1 LKSPLLLGAF
11 SWLLINTFM
20 TENTS
25 GNPTSEENIVQGSGT
40 LQPRGKTGPKPKE
53 LVEATYLGIPVGRD
67 KKVIDPEEVE
77 KLAALGCKDSE
88 IANWFGI
95 AYDTLRNNFADNLTK
110 GREDLKITL
119 RRAMLN
125 NACKNM
131 NAAVQIFLAKNLLG
145 MSDTGQESDDKKPL
159 PWSDN

>member
-1 LKSPLLLGAF
+1 
-11 SWLLINTFM
+11 M
-20 TENTS
+20 EDNTS
-25 GNPTSEENIVQGSGT
+25 NYPASRENIVEAAGV
-40 LQPRGKTGPKPKE
+40 LHARGKTGPKPKE

-67 KKVIDPEEVE
+67 KKVIDPDEVE
-77 KLAALGCKDSE
+77 KLAALGCRDNE

-95 AYDTLRNNFADNLTK
+95 KEDTLRYNFTENLIK
-110 GREDLKITL
+110 GREELKITL

-131 NAAVQIFLAKNLLG
+131 SAAVQIFLAKNILG

-159 PWSDN
+159 PWNDE

>member
-1 LKSPLLLGAF
+1 
-11 SWLLINTFM
+11 M
-20 TENTS
+20 EDNTS
-25 GNPTSEENIVQGSGT
+25 SSSPSSENIIQGEA
-40 LQPRGKTGPKPKE
+40 LKLKPGPKPKE

-95 AYDTLRNNFADNLTK
+95 QYDTLRNNFSEQLTK

-131 NAAVQIFLAKNLLG
+131 NAAVQIFLAKNILG
-145 MSDTGQESDDKKPL
+145 MSDNGQESDDKKPL
-159 PWSDN
+159 PWSDD